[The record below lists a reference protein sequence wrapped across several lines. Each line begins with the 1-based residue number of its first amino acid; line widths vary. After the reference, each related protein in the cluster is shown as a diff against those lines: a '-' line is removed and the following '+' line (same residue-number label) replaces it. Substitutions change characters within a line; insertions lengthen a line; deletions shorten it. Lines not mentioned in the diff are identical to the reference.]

1 MKIDANNSKTLGS
14 LDTPEQ
20 GLEVN
25 VSKLAW
31 HDAYNDRPTDPR
43 KYVITDCFDVL
54 SVAAFIPEQDRF
66 DAPYEVTQWAIPVA

>member
-43 KYVITDCFDVL
+43 KYDVL